1 MKKTKVKKQKTL
13 KKQGCSLFLLLMLL
27 ALAPVVL
34 ATVILST
41 TSLRLTRTNLEGSVQ
56 TTLHVTADNLAK
68 YCKENEITA
77 MNASGYYEYLDS
89 LKEEGL
95 EMAILADGI
104 PATTSIKNENDYR
117 IREIPMDQDL
127 GTEGYYDKN
136 VVIEGNTYYGYYI
149 PIMNNG
155 QITAVA
161 FAAERKNEITDALWE
176 IEVVFMVCAV
186 GMVILFGVICFF
198 LSRALSGKMKETGS
212 RVDALAEGDLSA
224 RKESD
229 SIVREIRNLLQN
241 TSQMQRNLAQ
251 VIGGVQ
257 EVSGELLNSVR
268 QVAEGSDATTEQ
280 AGQISQA
287 MEQLSSAAEEMAE
300 NVQNISDRMDE
311 IGEAVNDISVS
322 AGQLQKDSE
331 EIQDNSKKAGE
342 GMEKIMTGSNRSVES
357 VNTITAKIH
366 ETNDYIEKIDEAV
379 ALIFSISGQTNLL
392 SLNASIEAARAGEAG
407 RGFAV
412 VAEEIGQLASESAE
426 TVQEINGIIEELTD
440 NANKCM
446 DIMKDMNTTSKTQI
460 DTLTVTQDTFQELK
474 NALDVCIETVQDIAA
489 KMQEID
495 QQKDYVVGHIET
507 LNALSANNASFTEET
522 SATSEEIDNA
532 VKDSM
537 EVLDTVMNHTH
548 ELLESV
554 ERFSV

>member
-89 LKEEGL
+89 LKEEDL

-127 GTEGYYDKN
+127 VSAGGTEGYYDKN

-149 PIMNNG
+149 PIMNDG
-155 QITAVA
+155 RITAVA

-176 IEVVFMVCAV
+176 IKVVFLVCAV

-229 SIVREIRNLLQN
+229 SIVREIRNLLRN

-412 VAEEIGQLASESAE
+412 VAEEIRKLSNQTTMALISRKTLGQYRIYVPDSLEKQ
-426 TVQEINGIIEELTD
+426 QEIVNVL
-440 NANKCM
+440 NKFHSICN
-446 DIMKDMNTTSKTQI
+446 D
-460 DTLTVTQDTFQELK
+460 
-474 NALDVCIETVQDIAA
+474 
-489 KMQEID
+489 
-495 QQKDYVVGHIET
+495 
-507 LNALSANNASFTEET
+507 LSAGLPAEIEARQKQYEYYRDKLLSF
-522 SATSEEIDNA
+522 
-532 VKDSM
+532 K
-537 EVLDTVMNHTH
+537 
-548 ELLESV
+548 ELPK
-554 ERFSV
+554 

>member
-1 MKKTKVKKQKTL
+1 MDERDRGQGSLSDKVKGSYRRVSVVMYVTLVIAAIAVFAAAYVPKQF
-13 KKQGCSLFLLLMLL
+13 SLAYTILVLIVFL
-27 ALAPVVL
+27 
-34 ATVILST
+34 
-41 TSLRLTRTNLEGSVQ
+41 
-56 TTLHVTADNLAK
+56 
-68 YCKENEITA
+68 
-77 MNASGYYEYLDS
+77 
-89 LKEEGL
+89 
-95 EMAILADGI
+95 
-104 PATTSIKNENDYR
+104 
-117 IREIPMDQDL
+117 
-127 GTEGYYDKN
+127 
-136 VVIEGNTYYGYYI
+136 
-149 PIMNNG
+149 
-155 QITAVA
+155 ITAVNDT
-161 FAAERKNEITDALWE
+161 RLIQRNSQKI
-176 IEVVFMVCAV
+176 
-186 GMVILFGVICFF
+186 
-198 LSRALSGKMKETGS
+198 
-212 RVDALAEGDLSA
+212 VDAVVDPVTELTKVAEEISKGNLDVEVQYSSDDELGKLADSFRVTVTTLNKIIEDLGYILEEFAQGNYAVRSNC
-224 RKESD
+224 KESYVGEFENVMTHLISMVTD
-229 SIVREIRNLLQN
+229 
-241 TSQMQRNLAQ
+241 
-251 VIGGVQ
+251 
-257 EVSGELLNSVR
+257 VSGTFKQIRESSD
-268 QVAEGSDATTEQ
+268 QVAAGAEQLAISSQDLAKGATEQ
-280 AGQISQA
+280 A
-287 MEQLSSAAEEMAE
+287 SA
-300 NVQNISDRMDE
+300 VDD
-311 IGEAVNDISVS
+311 
-322 AGQLQKDSE
+322 L
-331 EIQDNSKKAGE
+331 
-342 GMEKIMTGSNRSVES
+342 VES
-357 VNTITAKIH
+357 VATVSEQVEANSKSTDVVHDKAK
-366 ETNDYIEKIDEAV
+366 EVGMEANV
-379 ALIFSISGQTNLL
+379 SQQKMQELTEAMERISGTSQELVSVIGQIESIASQTNLL

>member
-1 MKKTKVKKQKTL
+1 MHPILSEQEGTNRYDLTDQNGVKIIQNIMKSAEAGGGYNEFYFTKTDGKTVAPKIAYSEEFEPWGWVITTGNYVDNLEKNIEKNRVTLQNRQKSMMMQNIFISVVIMVISLIACFKFGNGIKKQL
-13 KKQGCSLFLLLMLL
+13 LEMQGMVGRISEGNLTQNVEIRS
-27 ALAPVVL
+27 ANEIGVL
-34 ATVILST
+34 ADSLNVAQGGISGLVSHVGE
-41 TSLRLTRTNLEGSVQ
+41 TSEHL
-56 TTLHVTADNLAK
+56 NLA
-68 YCKENEITA
+68 EQQFVDNF
-77 MNASGYYEYLDS
+77 S
-89 LKEEGL
+89 
-95 EMAILADGI
+95 
-104 PATTSIKNENDYR
+104 
-117 IREIPMDQDL
+117 
-127 GTEGYYDKN
+127 
-136 VVIEGNTYYGYYI
+136 
-149 PIMNNG
+149 IMNEAIENLTNAMG
-155 QITAVA
+155 DVA
-161 FAAERKNEITDALWE
+161 
-176 IEVVFMVCAV
+176 
-186 GMVILFGVICFF
+186 
-198 LSRALSGKMKETGS
+198 
-212 RVDALAEGDLSA
+212 
-224 RKESD
+224 
-229 SIVREIRNLLQN
+229 
-241 TSQMQRNLAQ
+241 
-251 VIGGVQ
+251 
-257 EVSGELLNSVR
+257 
-268 QVAEGSDATTEQ
+268 
-280 AGQISQA
+280 
-287 MEQLSSAAEEMAE
+287 
-300 NVQNISDRMDE
+300 QNISQQAESTTDVA
-311 IGEAVNDISVS
+311 GSV
-322 AGQLQKDSE
+322 
-331 EIQDNSKKAGE
+331 
-342 GMEKIMTGSNRSVES
+342 EKIAQNIQSTTADIEDLSENASFMKKCSQDSYTSMENLLEVNQQTIRNIEVMYQQTEYTNES
-357 VNTITAKIH
+357 VNKIS
-366 ETNDYIEKIDEAV
+366 EA
-379 ALIFSISGQTNLL
+379 ATLISQIASQTNLL

>member
-1 MKKTKVKKQKTL
+1 MQNIFISVVIMVISLIACFKFGNGIKKQL
-13 KKQGCSLFLLLMLL
+13 LEMQGMVGRISEGNLTQNVEIRS
-27 ALAPVVL
+27 ANEIGVL
-34 ATVILST
+34 ADSLNVAQGGISGLVSHVGE
-41 TSLRLTRTNLEGSVQ
+41 TSEHL
-56 TTLHVTADNLAK
+56 NLA
-68 YCKENEITA
+68 EQQFVDNF
-77 MNASGYYEYLDS
+77 G
-89 LKEEGL
+89 
-95 EMAILADGI
+95 
-104 PATTSIKNENDYR
+104 
-117 IREIPMDQDL
+117 
-127 GTEGYYDKN
+127 
-136 VVIEGNTYYGYYI
+136 
-149 PIMNNG
+149 IMNEAIENLTNAMG
-155 QITAVA
+155 DVA
-161 FAAERKNEITDALWE
+161 
-176 IEVVFMVCAV
+176 
-186 GMVILFGVICFF
+186 
-198 LSRALSGKMKETGS
+198 
-212 RVDALAEGDLSA
+212 
-224 RKESD
+224 
-229 SIVREIRNLLQN
+229 
-241 TSQMQRNLAQ
+241 
-251 VIGGVQ
+251 
-257 EVSGELLNSVR
+257 
-268 QVAEGSDATTEQ
+268 
-280 AGQISQA
+280 
-287 MEQLSSAAEEMAE
+287 
-300 NVQNISDRMDE
+300 QNISQQAESTTDVA
-311 IGEAVNDISVS
+311 GSV
-322 AGQLQKDSE
+322 
-331 EIQDNSKKAGE
+331 
-342 GMEKIMTGSNRSVES
+342 EKIAQNIQSTTADIEDLSENASFMKKCSQDSYTSMENLLEVNQQTIRNIEVMYQQTEYTNES
-357 VNTITAKIH
+357 VNKIS
-366 ETNDYIEKIDEAV
+366 EA
-379 ALIFSISGQTNLL
+379 ATLISQIASQTNLL